1 MSETNPAQACMDTP
15 YPECPPGTN
24 RFEWI
29 LHVQAPLV
37 RAAREAA
44 GLTQT
49 AAAEMI
55 FGARRTW
62 ADWEGGARKMPPAA
76 WVMFL
81 LRADLHPSAKLVPRV
96 DMFDSASLLTM
107 RHK

>member
-37 RAAREAA
+37 REARQAANERRRQAHDQDARWEPARPTREDP
-44 GLTQT
+44 Q
-49 AAAEMI
+49 
-55 FGARRTW
+55 
-62 ADWEGGARKMPPAA
+62 
-76 WVMFL
+76 
-81 LRADLHPSAKLVPRV
+81 AK
-96 DMFDSASLLTM
+96 
-107 RHK
+107 

>member
-1 MSETNPAQACMDTP
+1 MTPHPNRSRTPGPASNPS
-15 YPECPPGTN
+15 PE
-24 RFEWI
+24 
-29 LHVQAPLV
+29 QV

-49 AAAEMI
+49 TAAELI

-96 DMFDSASLLTM
+96 DMFDSADLLTSLF
-107 RHK
+107 